1 MGDAAAVDPSFRR
14 RVVRGFYE
22 HARVSVATMSAAEWE
37 ELTRADPHAA
47 VVGERTIE
55 AISAMVWQWDR

>member
-1 MGDAAAVDPSFRR
+1 MDDGATADPAFRR

-37 ELTRADPHAA
+37 ELARADSHAK
-47 VVGERTIE
+47 VIGDRTIE